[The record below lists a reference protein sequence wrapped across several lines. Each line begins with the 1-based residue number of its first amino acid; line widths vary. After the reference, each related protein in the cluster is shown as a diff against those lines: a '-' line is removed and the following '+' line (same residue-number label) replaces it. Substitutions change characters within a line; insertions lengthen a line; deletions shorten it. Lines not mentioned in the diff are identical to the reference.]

1 MRKISLT
8 LIVLGLSVTPLL
20 ANVISSSNTQDSSYE
35 SGKQIGE
42 AVSAAKIK
50 ADKVW
55 QETKANSKEAV
66 TYVKD
71 RSVQVE
77 EATAVKYH
85 QVAQATSTIADKTKI
100 KASETWE
107 AIKANSEEAMAYV
120 KNKSIHAKD
129 AAIKASHKV
138 VDSTSEAV
146 NNFDQG
152 IKDGNRKI
160 SN

>member
-20 ANVISSSNTQDSSYE
+20 ANAISSLNTQDSSYE

-42 AVSAAKIK
+42 AVSATKI
-50 ADKVW
+50 
-55 QETKANSKEAV
+55 KANSKEAV
-66 TYVKD
+66 TYMKDKSVHVK
-71 RSVQVE
+71 
-77 EATAVKYH
+77 EAAAVKYH
-85 QVAQATSTIADKTKI
+85 QVAQATSTIVDKTEI

-107 AIKANSEEAMAYV
+107 ATKANSEEAMAYV
-120 KNKSIHAKD
+120 KNRSIHAED

-152 IKDGNRKI
+152 IKDGNRQI